1 MPYIGTHFV
10 KEYIIPNYIGES
22 LAALIPSILSLIQ
35 GLGQDPGCSNFTDP
49 STNTTSLKP
58 NKIIPNYS
66 VQLYF
71 LFMFGLLCIST
82 IAFTLL
88 NFSPIAKRERR
99 NASTNKRS
107 RTISEK
113 SEVDVSPE
121 NAINSLTN
129 LTLTD
134 QSKSIVSQKP
144 ISKNQ
149 LEKFIL
155 LSIIFCVS
163 FLAYGILPGLQSY
176 STLPYG
182 KKNLRKYKKFYLI
195 F

>member
-1 MPYIGTHFV
+1 M
-10 KEYIIPNYIGES
+10 
-22 LAALIPSILSLIQ
+22 AALIPSILSLIQ
-35 GLGQDPGCSNFTDP
+35 GLGKDPGCSNFTDP

-82 IAFTLL
+82 LAFTML
-88 NFSPIAKRERR
+88 NFSTIAKRERK

-113 SEVDVSPE
+113 SDIDVSPE
-121 NAINSLTN
+121 NAINSQTN

-134 QSKSIVSQKP
+134 QQKSKVSHEP
-144 ISKNQ
+144 ISNNR
-149 LEKFIL
+149 LEKFVL
-155 LSIIFCVS
+155 LTIIFWVS
-163 FLAYGILPGLQSY
+163 FLAYGTLPGLQSY

-182 KKNLRKYKKFYLI
+182 KKTK
-195 F
+195 